1 LALASVSSSRAN
13 ATVELQLF
21 GSLKTNTTIQNA
33 LKGYESKPIQGGI
46 MALVVRSNVQSV
58 FAQNRLNAS
67 QSQFEDSLAKLAS
80 GSRINKAA
88 DDAAGL
94 AVSTT
99 LEHRIKAQSAARQNA
114 QEGISLIQTAEG
126 GVEQVRSMLDRMR
139 ELAVRSSNET
149 LSASDRSN
157 ADLEFGQLK
166 DEIVRISSS
175 TSYNGKTLL
184 NASLIATFQ
193 VGQDDLASNRI
204 AVTVTGDFSVSGAD
218 SIIQLT
224 NAEVNTAASAQ
235 AALDLIDNAL
245 SRVNTYRSKLGSTQ
259 NRLERSISNLD
270 ADIENATAANSR
282 IRDVDFASETAAFT
296 RSQIL
301 IQSGT
306 AILSQANSSPQAAL
320 SLLG

>member
-1 LALASVSSSRAN
+1 
-13 ATVELQLF
+13 
-21 GSLKTNTTIQNA
+21 
-33 LKGYESKPIQGGI
+33 

-58 FAQNRLNAS
+58 FAQNRLNKSQGDFAAS
-67 QSQFEDSLAKLAS
+67 LEKLAS

-99 LEHRIKAQSAARQNA
+99 FEHRIKAQSAARQNA
-114 QEGISLIQTAEG
+114 QEGISMIQTAEG

-149 LSASDRSN
+149 LSTSDRTN
-157 ADLEFGQLK
+157 ADLEFQQIK
-166 DEIVRISSS
+166 AEINRIGNT
-175 TSYNGKTLL
+175 TSYNGTSLL
-184 NASLIATFQ
+184 NATVALTFQ
-193 VGQDDLASNRI
+193 VGMDDAANQRI
-204 AVTVTGDFSVSGAD
+204 EVTMTGNMITSGANSHLDLTGDVGSLGAAG
-218 SIIQLT
+218 SMLT
-224 NAEVNTAASAQ
+224 K
-235 AALDLIDNAL
+235 IDNAL
-245 SRVNTYRSKLGSTQ
+245 SRLNAYRSKLGSVQ

-270 ADIENATAANSR
+270 ADIENAVASNSR
-282 IRDVDFASETAAFT
+282 IRDVDFASETASFT

-306 AILSQANSSPQAAL
+306 AILAQANSSPQAAL

>member
-184 NASLIATFQ
+184 NTSLIATFQ